1 MSYTYAELKNVVQDF
16 TQNDETSFVANLPL
30 FIQLAEERILK
41 NVQLD
46 LFRKNAT
53 ANMISG
59 NKYVALPPDFLAP
72 FSFSLVKDGAKEFLE
87 LKDVSFIQTYNPDG
101 SVTGLP
107 LYYSVFDVDNM
118 IVAPTPDAGYSV
130 EMHYYYRPDSLTAG
144 AEDGT
149 TWLSTNAT
157 VALLYGTLVEA
168 YTYMKGEADVM
179 QNYTQRFVDAVQS
192 LKMLGESKEVSQE
205 YRVGRVMRP
214 KQ

>member
-1 MSYTYAELKNVVQDF
+1 MSYTYSELKDVVQDF

-30 FIQLAEERILK
+30 FIKLAEERILK

-53 ANMISG
+53 ATMISG
-59 NKYVALPPDFLAP
+59 NKYVALPSDFLAP

-101 SVTGLP
+101 SVTGTP

-118 IVAPTPDAGYSV
+118 IVAPTPDSGYSV